1 MKNKK
6 GNKLGNM
13 IMRFDEGGAL
23 LMLVAMSLL
32 VGVINPTFF
41 SAKNVINVLRQFS
54 YVGIV
59 AVGGTFVLI
68 TGGIDLSVG
77 SLMGFGAVGCAW
89 MCANGIEP
97 ILAVLVMLLLG
108 GLLGTLQGYT
118 AVKLNLNP
126 FIVTLGGQY
135 IIKGMT
141 LLISGGLPVR
151 FDNYMNWMGS
161 QWLGIP
167 VSIYVMLIIMII
179 GHIILSKTAYG
190 RKIYAVGGNARA
202 AKLSGIKVGNMQ
214 ISVFAMT
221 GTLAALAGM
230 MTCANLSS
238 GDVYTG
244 NSMEMNVI
252 TACVLGGASL
262 SGGKGS
268 ILGTFIGAAIIG
280 VIRNGFVLLRISAAW
295 QTIALGGFLV
305 LACTVDTLKRKER

>member
-23 LMLVAMSLL
+23 FMLVAMSLL

-238 GDVYTG
+238 GDVSTG
-244 NSMEMNVI
+244 TSMEMNVI

>member
-6 GNKLGNM
+6 GNKLGSM

-41 SAKNVINVLRQFS
+41 SAKNIINVLRQFS

-161 QWLGIP
+161 QWLSIP

-238 GDVYTG
+238 GDVSTG
-244 NSMEMNVI
+244 TSMEMNVI
-252 TACVLGGASL
+252 TAFVLGGASL

>member
-238 GDVYTG
+238 GDVSTG
-244 NSMEMNVI
+244 TSMEMNVI

>member
-6 GNKLGNM
+6 GNKLGSM

-108 GLLGTLQGYT
+108 GLLGALQGYT

-202 AKLSGIKVGNMQ
+202 EKLSGIKVGNMQ

-238 GDVYTG
+238 GDVSTG
-244 NSMEMNVI
+244 TSMEMNVI

>member
-6 GNKLGNM
+6 GNKLGSM

-238 GDVYTG
+238 GDVSTG
-244 NSMEMNVI
+244 TSMEMNVI

>member
-6 GNKLGNM
+6 GNKLGSM

-23 LMLVAMSLL
+23 LMLVVMSLL

-238 GDVYTG
+238 GDVSTG
-244 NSMEMNVI
+244 TSMEMNVI

>member
-6 GNKLGNM
+6 GNKLGSM

-190 RKIYAVGGNARA
+190 RKIYAVGGNALA

-238 GDVYTG
+238 GDVSTG
-244 NSMEMNVI
+244 TSMEMNVI

>member
-1 MKNKK
+1 MKDRKVS
-6 GNKLGNM
+6 KLGKAS
-13 IMRFDEGGAL
+13 IRFDEGGAL
-23 LMLVAMSLL
+23 LMLIAMCLL
-32 VGVINPTFF
+32 VGIINPTFF

-54 YVGIV
+54 YIGIV

-89 MCANGIEP
+89 MCANGVEP
-97 ILAVLVMLLLG
+97 ILAVLIMLLLG
-108 GLLGTLQGYT
+108 GFLGGLQGFT
-118 AVKLNLNP
+118 AVKLKLNP

-135 IIKGMT
+135 IIKGLT

-167 VSIYVMLIIMII
+167 VSIYVMLLIMII
-179 GHIILSKTAYG
+179 GHIVLSKTAYG

-202 AKLSGIKVGNMQ
+202 AKLSGIKVGRMQ
-214 ISVFAMT
+214 ISVFATT
-221 GTLAALAGM
+221 GVLAALAGM

-238 GDVYTG
+238 GDVSTG
-244 NSMEMNVI
+244 TSMEMNVI

-280 VIRNGFVLLRISAAW
+280 VIKNGFILLRIPAAW
-295 QTIALGGFLV
+295 QTIALGSFLV
-305 LACTVDTLKRKER
+305 LACAVDTLKRKER

>member
-6 GNKLGNM
+6 GNKLGSM

-108 GLLGTLQGYT
+108 GLLGALQGYT

-238 GDVYTG
+238 GDVSTG
-244 NSMEMNVI
+244 TSMEMNVI

>member
-6 GNKLGNM
+6 GNKLGSM
-13 IMRFDEGGAL
+13 IVRFDEGGAL

-238 GDVYTG
+238 GDVSTG
-244 NSMEMNVI
+244 TSMEMNVI

>member
-6 GNKLGNM
+6 GNKLGSM

-41 SAKNVINVLRQFS
+41 SAKNIINVLRQFS

-238 GDVYTG
+238 GDVSTG
-244 NSMEMNVI
+244 TSMEMNVI